1 MRFVQQFRHRLFL
14 SREPPSLPTKFSKAK
29 SSFHASPATEGTVN
43 FQSNSGADTGRIW
56 WMYDRGPDGS
66 KAYLREQFPKDQWED
81 MQRVGDE
88 WTVEIEL
95 KDGASHI
102 DFFCNHGNALNFKG
116 QKYRT
121 YISSPYARAVSK

>member
-1 MRFVQQFRHRLFL
+1 ML
-14 SREPPSLPTKFSKAK
+14 EPPTLAYEISNGRLTVTVKFK
-29 SSFHASPATEGTVN
+29 PG
-43 FQSNSGADTGRIW
+43 SGEDSGRIW

-66 KAYLREQFPKDQWED
+66 KAYLREKFPEDQWED
-81 MQRVGDE
+81 MQRDGDE

-102 DFFCNHGNALNFKG
+102 DLFSNHGKTLEYKG

-121 YISSPYARAVSK
+121 YISSPYTRAVSK